1 MMDTLDTN
9 DLLDFMKG
17 DLEVLQDV
25 RIEAVKTIDKHFFAI
40 KKLGA
45 MADVAIIE
53 DDESCRDAL
62 NLAGDIKTL
71 YKAIE
76 EDRKKAIEPSRKIV
90 NMVNDVAKKYQSTL
104 EMAENLL
111 KVKFAAYQLTQQT
124 KAEEAQKQVKA
135 LSESLGLDIEII
147 APSASKTLSSEKAS
161 TSTREKLTFEI
172 LDPELVPDEY
182 WVIDEKLIQSHIAMG
197 KKDILGV
204 KIMTEKTMI
213 IRRKL

>member
-1 MMDTLDTN
+1 MMDTIDDN
-9 DLLDFMKG
+9 ELLDFMKG

-25 RIEAVKTIDKHFFAI
+25 RIEAVKTIDKHFFSI

-45 MADVAIIE
+45 MAELAKVQDAE
-53 DDESCRDAL
+53 TCNEAL
-62 NLAGDIKTL
+62 NLAGDIKNL

-90 NMVNDVAKKYQSTL
+90 QMVNDVAKKFQATL
-104 EMAENLL
+104 DMAEQLL
-111 KVKFAAYQLTQQT
+111 KVKLAAYQLTQQM
-124 KAEEAQKQVKA
+124 KAEEAQKAVKS

-172 LDPELVPDEY
+172 TDPAIVPDEY
-182 WVIDEKLIQSHIAMG
+182 WRLDEKLIQAHISMG
-197 KKDILGV
+197 KKHIPGI
-204 KIMTEKTMI
+204 KIVTEKTMI
-213 IRRKL
+213 IRRK

>member
-1 MMDTLDTN
+1 MMDTIYTN

-25 RIEAVKTIDKHFFAI
+25 RIEAVKTIDKHFFSV

-45 MADVAIIE
+45 MAEMVKVE
-53 DDESCRDAL
+53 DADTCSDAL
-62 NLAGDIKTL
+62 NIAGDIKNL

-90 NMVNDVAKKYQSTL
+90 NMVNDVAKKYQAAL
-104 EMAENLL
+104 EIAEQLL
-111 KVKFAAYQLTQQT
+111 KVKLAGYQLTQQV
-124 KAEEAQKQVKA
+124 KAEEAQKQVKE
-135 LSESLGLDIEII
+135 LSESLGLDIEIV

-197 KKDILGV
+197 KKDIPGV
-204 KIMTEKTMI
+204 KIVTEKTMI
-213 IRRKL
+213 IRRK

>member
-1 MMDTLDTN
+1 VKDVLDNT
-9 DLLDFMKG
+9 DYLDFMKG

-45 MADVAIIE
+45 MAELAKID

-71 YKAIE
+71 YKQIE
-76 EDRKKAIEPSRKIV
+76 EDRKKAIEPSRNIV
-90 NMVNDVAKKYQSTL
+90 NMVNDVAKRYQNVL
-104 EMAENLL
+104 EIAENLL
-111 KVKFAAYQLTQQT
+111 KMKFAAYQITQQT

-147 APSASKTLSSEKAS
+147 APNAPKTMSSEKAS

-182 WVIDEKLIQSHIAMG
+182 WVIDEKMIQSHIALG
-197 KKDILGV
+197 KRDIPGV

-213 IRRKL
+213 IRRK